1 MYSISPQPDASLFF
15 NAPEGPDGNV
25 THRMR
30 RSYSAWFRAVLE
42 LLVASLMSNI
52 IPTFNT
58 PINRVSWSGPSTPGV
73 SVYRSLLSVAQLALK
88 LRQQDPAHPRRA

>member
-30 RSYSAWFRAVLE
+30 RGYSAWFRAVLE
-42 LLVASLMSNI
+42 LLVASLMSNL
-52 IPTFNT
+52 IPAVFPQTLDHFT
-58 PINRVSWSGPSTPGV
+58 AAHATSYTLLTHPSIVCLGV
-73 SVYRSLLSVAQLALK
+73 GRQRLAFPFTVHFS
-88 LRQQDPAHPRRA
+88 Q